1 MDTDADFDEVET
13 LLESDLE
20 EFDGELGQLY
30 DNIERYA
37 QVADAMDSAGRG
49 DDAEYF
55 KELAVDS
62 YQSFAYVI
70 QMKKEPT
77 KGRQY

>member
-37 QVADAMDSAGRG
+37 QVADAMDSAGRS

-70 QMKKEPT
+70 QMKKDPV